1 MTLAHW
7 IVGPQ
12 IVGLIMLV
20 VGYIQKRFPPKHINN
35 WYGYRTATS
44 QKSQQVWDYAQIYS
58 ANLLMKYG
66 AIAIIIGL
74 LLTAITPLKYEIL
87 MVVTTIFAGMGI
99 AVTVMVKTEN
109 HLEKK
114 FNDKT
119 E

>member
-1 MTLAHW
+1 MVVHW
-7 IVGPQ
+7 IIGPQ
-12 IVGLIMLV
+12 LVGLILLI

-44 QKSQQVWDYAQIYS
+44 QKSQEIWDHAQIYL

-66 AIAIIIGL
+66 AIAIVIGL
-74 LLTAITPLKYEIL
+74 LLSAITPLKYEII
-87 MVVTTIFAGMGI
+87 MVVTTTFAGIGI
-99 AVTVMVKTEN
+99 AVTMMVKTEN

-119 E
+119 K